1 MISNAFTVQQCTK
14 RTKCSIIESLGT
26 LQNEATDLGA
36 SDILLNSI
44 NVAKIESE
52 DGEKERMTEIRK
64 QRQEY

>member
-1 MISNAFTVQQCTK
+1 M
-14 RTKCSIIESLGT
+14 GT